1 MGLFMTP
8 EQEAQKLRQKF
19 NLTDLPKEDMEIVM
33 KIAEDISG
41 LDMVRKGAALTFK
54 SEDLAKMSY
63 LSALVRQ
70 NWIMINQLSRIEK
83 LLKK

>member
-8 EQEAQKLRQKF
+8 EQEAQKLLQKYH
-19 NLTDLPKEDMEIVM
+19 LTALPKEDMEIVTQIADDLAGNGLITLGTRLSG
-33 KIAEDISG
+33 KAED
-41 LDMVRKGAALTFK
+41 V
-54 SEDLAKMSY
+54 AKITY

-70 NWIMINQLSRIEK
+70 NWILINQLSRIEK

>member
-8 EQEAQKLRQKF
+8 EQEAQKLLQKYH
-19 NLTDLPKEDMEIVM
+19 LTDLQKEDMEIVM
-33 KIAEDISG
+33 QIADDISG
-41 LDMVRKGAALTFK
+41 NELLKKGTALTGR
-54 SEDLAKMSY
+54 SEDLAKITY
-63 LSALVRQ
+63 LSAIVRQ